1 MHDNCPNS
9 LNMPQPKRHFYS
21 SRTNLASLLI
31 ETAISQFLSPKY
43 RDKRV
48 CLSVSVQKA
57 DAASWNFAEF
67 LHALSM
73 PWLGHPP
80 NDAIRHVL
88 PVFWMTSCFH
98 VMAKH
103 RRREYRRVF

>member
-1 MHDNCPNS
+1 VHDNCPNS

-48 CLSVSVQKA
+48 CLSVSALACSK
-57 DAASWNFAEF
+57 STRRELEF
-67 LHALSM
+67 RRVSTC
-73 PWLGHPP
+73 
-80 NDAIRHVL
+80 AIYAVARSSVKRRN
-88 PVFWMTSCFH
+88 TSCTSGFLDD
-98 VMAKH
+98 VMFSRNGQA
-103 RRREYRRVF
+103 